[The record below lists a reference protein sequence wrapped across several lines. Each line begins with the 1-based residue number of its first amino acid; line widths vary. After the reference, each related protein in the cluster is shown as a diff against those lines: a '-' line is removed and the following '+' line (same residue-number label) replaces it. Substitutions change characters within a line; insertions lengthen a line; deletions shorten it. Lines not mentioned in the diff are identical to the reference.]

1 MSDKRQFQIGDTTSK
16 KQESTEPR
24 ETVAKLEQKIDEIVR
39 TVAERIVPTIGQ
51 RAIVDSLQG
60 LLPDALRVA
69 VDEWRA
75 ALLHVRFCELRT
87 WIDDKGKIRSPI
99 PERATAGSSGYDLR
113 YVPPKPVTGLQ
124 LRAQPAVSQAG
135 IGVDPKGNVTI
146 YPGCSALLPTGFAV
160 AIPVNCEGQIRSRSG
175 LASAGIVVDNSP
187 GTIDSDYRV
196 IETNW
201 GTDTGSERR
210 LPAEIKVLLR
220 NHGTEAKTFA
230 PGDRI
235 AQLVF
240 CEVFEIDAEIVPML
254 DWAETVDA
262 ASDRVGGFGST
273 GLGTQTS
280 SNGGSGSKA

>member
-1 MSDKRQFQIGDTTSK
+1 MTANK
-16 KQESTEPR
+16 KQEPT

-39 TVAERIVPTIGQ
+39 SVAEKIVPAIGQ
-51 RAIVDSLQG
+51 RAVSDSLQG
-60 LLPDALRVA
+60 LLPDALRAA

-75 ALLHVRFCELRT
+75 APLRVRFCELRT
-87 WIDDKGKIRSPI
+87 WIDETGRSHSSI
-99 PERATAGSSGYDLR
+99 PQRATSGSSGYDLR
-113 YVPPKPVTGLQ
+113 YVPPKSVTGLQ

-135 IGVDPKGNVTI
+135 IGVDPKGHVTI
-146 YPGCSALLPTGFAV
+146 YPGCSALLPTGVAA
-160 AIPVNCEGQIRSRSG
+160 AIPEGCEGQIRSRSG
-175 LASAGIVVDNSP
+175 LACSGVVVDNSP

-235 AQLVF
+235 AQIVF
-240 CEVFEIDAEIVPML
+240 CEVLEIDAEIIAID
-254 DWAETVDA
+254 DWAETVHEQTE
-262 ASDRVGGFGST
+262 RVGGFGST
-273 GLGTQTS
+273 GINNATPRDFGGTAR
-280 SNGGSGSKA
+280 SKA